1 MSKKI
6 YLWSIVTIIALFFA
20 SCSQNEPES
29 LSNEAEVTF
38 TLGIENAIATRAI
51 SDGTGADQITFAI
64 FNEDGTE
71 VFTPKTSR
79 IIYKNQLLSG
89 VEIKATLVKGNTYKA
104 CFWAQNSNCT
114 AYTISEDMKVTI
126 NYEGLNNDE
135 VRDAFFAYTAP
146 FTVDVN
152 PRLKVI
158 LKRPFAQIN
167 VGSTKED
174 IDAITASG
182 VKVTKSEAIIEDIP
196 SELNLFNGNTDKP
209 VNVNY
214 AVAAMPNEKLFVDT
228 DGDSIKEEYTYLSM
242 SYVLADTTSSTH
254 KMTFKFPDDNSTE
267 VIEMATGLESV
278 PAKRNWRT
286 NILGNILS
294 GDIKF
299 KIKIDPQYEGD
310 ININNGAYYSFSEE
324 TTIENC
330 TFVFDNNDTLA
341 TFASTGGQLLTFR
354 NVTFTG
360 YIGAISFGEY
370 RMGYD
375 GSRFNHNNYL
385 ENVVLKNFTN
395 HYPVRDAGVYDDSG
409 DYNGNHISPS
419 IMIYGN
425 STLKN
430 CTMTGSK
437 TLSPTE
443 YFCCDLGIAAQS
455 NVIIEGGEYENAY
468 LWAQSKTTIQGAK
481 FKKIVAGVLNHTN
494 TDLVIKAGTE
504 IDTLYIAWG
513 DVFSSYSP
521 KFTIEA
527 GAKINVLDYTG
538 IKSTNRGK
546 VNIAEGTVTKIIENH

>member
-1 MSKKI
+1 MNRKI
-6 YLWSIVTIIALFFA
+6 YLWGIATIIALFFA
-20 SCSQNEPES
+20 SCSQTEPEN

-38 TLGIENAIATRAI
+38 TLDIENAIATRAI
-51 SDGTGADQITFAI
+51 SDGTGANQITFAI
-64 FNEDGTE
+64 FNEDGSE
-71 VFTPKTSR
+71 IFTPKTSR
-79 IIYKNQLLSG
+79 TISGNQLLNG

-114 AYTISEDMKVTI
+114 AYSISEDMKVTI

-135 VRDAFFAYTAP
+135 TRDAFFAYTEP

-152 PRLKVI
+152 PRLRVI

-167 VGSTKED
+167 VGSTKDD
-174 IDAITASG
+174 INAITASG
-182 VKVTKSEAIIEDIP
+182 VKVSQSEAIIEDVP

-214 AVAAMPNEKLFVDT
+214 AVSAMPKEKLYVDT
-228 DGDSIKEEYTYLSM
+228 DGDSIKEEFTYLSM
-242 SYVLADTTSSTH
+242 SYVLADTLSSTH
-254 KMTFKFPDDNSTE
+254 KMKFNFPDDNSTE
-267 VIEMATGLESV
+267 VIEMATGLETV

-294 GDIKF
+294 GDIQF
-299 KIKIDPQYEGD
+299 RIKIDPQYEGD
-310 ININNGAYYSFSEE
+310 ININNGAYYNFSEE

-395 HYPVRDAGVYDDSG
+395 NYYIVDAGNKVA
-409 DYNGNHISPS
+409 PS
-419 IMIYGN
+419 IVVYGN

-437 TLSPTE
+437 TLAPAE
-443 YFCCDLGIAAQS
+443 YYCADLGITARTNAL
-455 NVIIEGGEYENAY
+455 IDGGEYENAY

-494 TDLVIKAGTE
+494 TNLVIKAGTE
-504 IDTLYIAWG
+504 IDTLRIAWG
-513 DVFSSYSP
+513 GFSTYSP

-538 IKSTNRGK
+538 TVSTNRTN
-546 VNIAEGTVTKIIENH
+546 VSIAEGTVTTIIENH

>member
-1 MSKKI
+1 MNRKI
-6 YLWSIVTIIALFFA
+6 YLWGIATIIALFFA
-20 SCSQNEPES
+20 SCSQTEPEN

-38 TLGIENAIATRAI
+38 TLNIENAIATRAI
-51 SDGTGADQITFAI
+51 SDGTGANQITFAI
-64 FNEDGTE
+64 FNEDCSE
-71 VFTPKTSR
+71 IFTPKTSR
-79 IIYKNQLLSG
+79 TISGNQLLNG

-114 AYTISEDMKVTI
+114 AYSISEDMKVTI

-135 VRDAFFAYTAP
+135 TRDAFFAYTEP

-152 PRLKVI
+152 PRLRVI

-167 VGSTKED
+167 VGSTKDD

-182 VKVTKSEAIIEDIP
+182 VKVSKSEAIIEDIP

-214 AVAAMPNEKLFVDT
+214 ALAAMPKEKLYVDT
-228 DGDSIKEEYTYLSM
+228 DGDSIKEEFTYLSM
-242 SYVLADTTSSTH
+242 SYVLADTLSSTH
-254 KMTFKFPDDNSTE
+254 KMKFNFPDDNSTE
-267 VIEMATGLESV
+267 VIEMATGLETV

-294 GDIKF
+294 GDIQF
-299 KIKIDPQYEGD
+299 RIKIDPQYEGD
-310 ININNGAYYSFSEE
+310 ININNGAYYNFSEE

-375 GSRFNHNNYL
+375 GSRFNYNNYL
-385 ENVVLKNFTN
+385 ENVILTNFTN
-395 HYPVRDAGVYDDSG
+395 NYYIVDAGNKVA
-409 DYNGNHISPS
+409 PS
-419 IMIYGN
+419 VVVYGN

-437 TLSPTE
+437 TLAPAE
-443 YFCCDLGIAAQS
+443 YYCADLGITARA
-455 NVIIEGGEYENAY
+455 NALIDGGVYENAY

-494 TDLVIKAGTE
+494 TNLVIKAGTE
-504 IDTLYIAWG
+504 IDTLRIAWSG
-513 DVFSSYSP
+513 FSTYSP

-538 IKSTNRGK
+538 TVSTNRTN
-546 VNIAEGTVTKIIENH
+546 VSIAEGTVTTIIENH

>member
-1 MSKKI
+1 MNRKI
-6 YLWSIVTIIALFFA
+6 YLWGIATIIALFFT
-20 SCSQNEPES
+20 SCSQTEPEN

-38 TLGIENAIATRAI
+38 TLNIENAIATRAI
-51 SDGTGADQITFAI
+51 SDGTGANQITFAI
-64 FNEDGTE
+64 FNENGSE
-71 VFTPKTSR
+71 IFTPKTSR
-79 IIYKNQLLSG
+79 TISGNQLLNG

-114 AYTISEDMKVTI
+114 AYSISEDMKVTI

-135 VRDAFFAYTAP
+135 TRDAFFAYTEP

-152 PRLKVI
+152 PRLRVI

-167 VGSTKED
+167 VGSTKDD

-182 VKVTKSEAIIEDIP
+182 VKVSKSEAIIEDIP

-214 AVAAMPNEKLFVDT
+214 ALAAMPKEKLYV
-228 DGDSIKEEYTYLSM
+228 DGDSIKEEFTYLSM
-242 SYVLADTTSSTH
+242 SYVLADTLSSTH
-254 KMTFKFPDDNSTE
+254 KMKFNFPDDNSTE
-267 VIEMATGLESV
+267 VIEMATGLETV

-294 GDIKF
+294 GDIQF
-299 KIKIDPQYEGD
+299 RIKIDPQYEGD
-310 ININNGAYYSFSEE
+310 ININNGAYYNFSEE

-375 GSRFNHNNYL
+375 GSRFNYNNYL
-385 ENVVLKNFTN
+385 ENVILTNFTN
-395 HYPVRDAGVYDDSG
+395 NYYIVDAGNKVA
-409 DYNGNHISPS
+409 PS
-419 IMIYGN
+419 IVVYGN

-437 TLSPTE
+437 TLAPAE
-443 YFCCDLGIAAQS
+443 YYCADLGITARA
-455 NVIIEGGEYENAY
+455 NALIDGGVYENAY

-494 TDLVIKAGTE
+494 TNLVIKAGTE
-504 IDTLYIAWG
+504 IDTLRIAWG
-513 DVFSSYSP
+513 GFSTYSP

-538 IKSTNRGK
+538 TVSTNRTN
-546 VNIAEGTVTKIIENH
+546 VSIAEGTVTTIIENH

>member
-1 MSKKI
+1 MNRKI
-6 YLWSIVTIIALFFA
+6 YLWGIATIIALFFT
-20 SCSQNEPES
+20 SCSQTEPEN

-38 TLGIENAIATRAI
+38 TLNIENAIATRAI
-51 SDGTGADQITFAI
+51 SDGTGANQITFAI
-64 FNEDGTE
+64 FNEDGSE
-71 VFTPKTSR
+71 IFTPKTSR
-79 IIYKNQLLSG
+79 TISGNQLLNG

-114 AYTISEDMKVTI
+114 AYSISEDMKVTI

-135 VRDAFFAYTAP
+135 TRDAFFAYTEP

-152 PRLKVI
+152 PRLRVI

-167 VGSTKED
+167 VGSTKDD

-182 VKVTKSEAIIEDIP
+182 VKVSKSEAIIEDIP

-214 AVAAMPNEKLFVDT
+214 ALAAMPKEKLYVDT
-228 DGDSIKEEYTYLSM
+228 DGDSIKEEFTYLSM
-242 SYVLADTTSSTH
+242 SYVLADTLSSTH
-254 KMTFKFPDDNSTE
+254 KMKFNFPDDNSTE
-267 VIEMATGLESV
+267 VIEMATGLETV

-294 GDIKF
+294 GDIQF
-299 KIKIDPQYEGD
+299 RIKIDPQYEGD
-310 ININNGAYYSFSEE
+310 ININNGAYYNFSEE

-375 GSRFNHNNYL
+375 GSRFNYNNYL
-385 ENVVLKNFTN
+385 ENVILKNFTN
-395 HYPVRDAGVYDDSG
+395 NYYIKDAGNNVA
-409 DYNGNHISPS
+409 PS
-419 IMIYGN
+419 IVVYGN

-437 TLSPTE
+437 TLAPAE
-443 YFCCDLGIAAQS
+443 YYCYDLGLTAKS
-455 NVIIEGGEYENAY
+455 NVKIEGGEYENVY
-468 LWAQSKTTIQGAK
+468 QWAQSHIIIEGAKIKTLRSAALYSNNSIQGS
-481 FKKIVAGVLNHTN
+481 LT
-494 TDLVIKAGTE
+494 IKSGTE
-504 IDTLYIAWG
+504 IDKLII
-513 DVFSSYSP
+513 SYSGNYSP
-521 KFTIEA
+521 QITIEA
-527 GAKINVLDYTG
+527 GAKVNVLDFTN
-538 IKSTNRGK
+538 IKSTNRTK
-546 VNIAEGTVTKIIENH
+546 VSIAEGTVTTIIENH

>member
-1 MSKKI
+1 MNRKI
-6 YLWSIVTIIALFFA
+6 YIWGIATIIALFFA
-20 SCSQNEPES
+20 SCSQTEPENS
-29 LSNEAEVTF
+29 SNEAEVTF

-51 SDGTGADQITFAI
+51 SDGTGANQITFAI

-71 VFTPKTSR
+71 IFTPKTSR
-79 IIYKNQLLSG
+79 TISGNQLLKG

-114 AYTISEDMKVTI
+114 AYSISEDMKVTI

-135 VRDAFFAYTAP
+135 TRDAFFAYTEP

-152 PRLKVI
+152 PRLRVI

-167 VGSTKED
+167 VGSTKDD

-182 VKVTKSEAIIEDIP
+182 VKVSKSEAIIEDIP

-214 AVAAMPNEKLFVDT
+214 ALAAMPKEKLYVDT
-228 DGDSIKEEYTYLSM
+228 DGDSIKEEFTYLSM
-242 SYVLADTTSSTH
+242 SYVLADTLSSTH
-254 KMTFKFPDDNSTE
+254 KMKFNFPDDNSTE
-267 VIEMATGLESV
+267 VIEMATGLETV

-294 GDIKF
+294 GDIQF
-299 KIKIDPQYEGD
+299 RIKIDPQYEGD
-310 ININNGAYYSFSEE
+310 ININNGAYYNFSEE

-395 HYPVRDAGVYDDSG
+395 NYYIVDAGNKVA
-409 DYNGNHISPS
+409 PS
-419 IMIYGN
+419 VVVYGN

-437 TLSPTE
+437 TLAPAE
-443 YFCCDLGIAAQS
+443 YYCADLGITARA
-455 NVIIEGGEYENAY
+455 NVLIDGGVYENAY

-494 TDLVIKAGTE
+494 TNLVIKAGTE
-504 IDTLYIAWG
+504 IDTLRIAWG
-513 DVFSSYSP
+513 GFSTYSP

-538 IKSTNRGK
+538 TVSTNRTN
-546 VNIAEGTVTKIIENH
+546 VSIAEGTVTTIIENH

>member
-1 MSKKI
+1 MNRKI
-6 YLWSIVTIIALFFA
+6 YLWGIATIIALFFA
-20 SCSQNEPES
+20 SCSQTEPEN

-38 TLGIENAIATRAI
+38 TLDIENAIATRAI
-51 SDGTGADQITFAI
+51 SDGTGANQITFAI
-64 FNEDGTE
+64 FNEDGSE
-71 VFTPKTSR
+71 IFTPKTSR
-79 IIYKNQLLSG
+79 TISGNQLLNG

-104 CFWAQNSNCT
+104 CFWAQNSKCT
-114 AYTISEDMKVTI
+114 AYSISEDMKVTI

-135 VRDAFFAYTAP
+135 TRDAFFAYTEP

-152 PRLKVI
+152 PRLRVI

-167 VGSTKED
+167 VGSTKDD

-182 VKVTKSEAIIEDIP
+182 VKVSKSEAIIEDIP

-214 AVAAMPNEKLFVDT
+214 ALAAMPKEKLYVDT
-228 DGDSIKEEYTYLSM
+228 DGDSIKEEFTYLSM
-242 SYVLADTTSSTH
+242 SYVLADTLSSTH
-254 KMTFKFPDDNSTE
+254 KMKFNFPDDNSTE
-267 VIEMATGLESV
+267 VIEMATGLETV

-294 GDIKF
+294 GDIQF
-299 KIKIDPQYEGD
+299 RIKIDPQYEGD
-310 ININNGAYYSFSEE
+310 ININNGAYYNFSEE

-375 GSRFNHNNYL
+375 GSRFNYNNYL
-385 ENVVLKNFTN
+385 ENVILTNFTN
-395 HYPVRDAGVYDDSG
+395 NYYIVDAGNKVA
-409 DYNGNHISPS
+409 PS
-419 IMIYGN
+419 IVVYGN

-437 TLSPTE
+437 TLAPAE
-443 YFCCDLGIAAQS
+443 YYCADLGITARTNAL
-455 NVIIEGGEYENAY
+455 IDGGVYENAY

-494 TDLVIKAGTE
+494 TNLVIKAGTE
-504 IDTLYIAWG
+504 IDTLRIAWG
-513 DVFSSYSP
+513 GFSTYSP

-538 IKSTNRGK
+538 TVSTNRTN
-546 VNIAEGTVTKIIENH
+546 VSIAEGTVTTIIENH

>member
-1 MSKKI
+1 MNRKI
-6 YLWSIVTIIALFFA
+6 YLWGIATIIALFFT
-20 SCSQNEPES
+20 SCSQTEPEN

-38 TLGIENAIATRAI
+38 TLDIENAIATRAI
-51 SDGTGADQITFAI
+51 SDGTGANQITFAI
-64 FNEDGTE
+64 FNEDGSE
-71 VFTPKTSR
+71 IFTPKTSR
-79 IIYKNQLLSG
+79 TISGNQLLNG

-104 CFWAQNSNCT
+104 CFWAQNSKCT
-114 AYTISEDMKVTI
+114 AYSISEDMKVTI

-135 VRDAFFAYTAP
+135 VRDAFFAYTEP

-152 PRLKVI
+152 PRLRVI

-167 VGSTKED
+167 VGSTKDD
-174 IDAITASG
+174 INAITASG
-182 VKVTKSEAIIEDIP
+182 VKVSQSEAIIEDVP

-214 AVAAMPNEKLFVDT
+214 AVSAMPKEKLYVDT
-228 DGDSIKEEYTYLSM
+228 DGDSIKEEFTYLSM
-242 SYVLADTTSSTH
+242 SYILVDTISSTH
-254 KMTFKFPDDNSTE
+254 KMTFKFPDDNSAE
-267 VIEMATGLESV
+267 VIEMATGLETV

-294 GDIKF
+294 GDIQF
-299 KIKIDPQYEGD
+299 RIKIDPQYEGD
-310 ININNGAYYSFSEE
+310 ININNGAYYNFSKE

-395 HYPVRDAGVYDDSG
+395 NYYIVDAGNKVA
-409 DYNGNHISPS
+409 PS
-419 IMIYGN
+419 IVVYGN

-437 TLSPTE
+437 TLAPAE
-443 YFCCDLGIAAQS
+443 YYCADLGITARA
-455 NVIIEGGEYENAY
+455 NALIDGGVYENAY

-494 TDLVIKAGTE
+494 TNLVIKAGTE
-504 IDTLYIAWG
+504 IDTLRIAWG
-513 DVFSSYSP
+513 GFSTYSP

-538 IKSTNRGK
+538 TVSTNRTN
-546 VNIAEGTVTKIIENH
+546 VSIAEGTVTTIIENH

>member
-1 MSKKI
+1 MNRKI
-6 YLWSIVTIIALFFA
+6 YLWGIATIIALFFA
-20 SCSQNEPES
+20 SCSQTEPEN

-38 TLGIENAIATRAI
+38 TLDIENAIATRAI
-51 SDGTGADQITFAI
+51 SDGTGANQITFAI
-64 FNEDGTE
+64 FNEDGSE
-71 VFTPKTSR
+71 IFTPKTSR
-79 IIYKNQLLSG
+79 TISGNQLFNG

-104 CFWAQNSNCT
+104 CFWAQNSKCT
-114 AYTISEDMKVTI
+114 AYSISEDMKVTI

-135 VRDAFFAYTAP
+135 TRDAFFAYTEP

-152 PRLKVI
+152 PRLRVI

-167 VGSTKED
+167 VGSTKDD

-182 VKVTKSEAIIEDIP
+182 VKVSKSEAIIEDIP

-214 AVAAMPNEKLFVDT
+214 ALAAMPKEKLYVDT
-228 DGDSIKEEYTYLSM
+228 DGDSIKEEFTYLSM
-242 SYVLADTTSSTH
+242 SYVLADTLSSTH
-254 KMTFKFPDDNSTE
+254 KMKFNFPDDNSTE
-267 VIEMATGLESV
+267 VIEMATGLETV

-294 GDIKF
+294 GDIQF
-299 KIKIDPQYEGD
+299 RIKIDPQYEGD
-310 ININNGAYYSFSEE
+310 ININNGAYYNFSEE

-375 GSRFNHNNYL
+375 GSRFNYNNYL
-385 ENVVLKNFTN
+385 ENVILTNFTN
-395 HYPVRDAGVYDDSG
+395 NYYIVDAGNKVA
-409 DYNGNHISPS
+409 PS
-419 IMIYGN
+419 IVVYGN

-437 TLSPTE
+437 TLAPAE
-443 YFCCDLGIAAQS
+443 YYCADLGITARTNAL
-455 NVIIEGGEYENAY
+455 IDGGVYENAY

-494 TDLVIKAGTE
+494 TNLVIKAGTE
-504 IDTLYIAWG
+504 IDTLRIAWSG
-513 DVFSSYSP
+513 FSTYSP

-538 IKSTNRGK
+538 TVSTNRTN
-546 VNIAEGTVTKIIENH
+546 VSIAEGTVTTIIENH

>member
-1 MSKKI
+1 MNRKI
-6 YLWSIVTIIALFFA
+6 YLWGIATIIALFFA
-20 SCSQNEPES
+20 SCSQTEPENS
-29 LSNEAEVTF
+29 SNEAEVTF

-51 SDGTGADQITFAI
+51 SDGTGANQITFAI

-71 VFTPKTSR
+71 IFTPKTSR
-79 IIYKNQLLSG
+79 TISGNQLLKG

-114 AYTISEDMKVTI
+114 AYSISEDMKVTI

-135 VRDAFFAYTAP
+135 VRDAFFAYTEP
-146 FTVDVN
+146 FTVDIN
-152 PRLKVI
+152 PRLRVI

-167 VGSTKED
+167 VGSTKDD
-174 IDAITASG
+174 INAITASG
-182 VKVTKSEAIIEDIP
+182 VKVSQSEAIIEDVP

-214 AVAAMPNEKLFVDT
+214 AVSAMPKEKLYVDT
-228 DGDSIKEEYTYLSM
+228 DGDSIKEEFTYLSM
-242 SYVLADTTSSTH
+242 SYVLADTLSSTH
-254 KMTFKFPDDNSTE
+254 KMKFNFPDDNSTE
-267 VIEMATGLESV
+267 VIEMATGLETV

-294 GDIKF
+294 GDIQF
-299 KIKIDPQYEGD
+299 RIKIDPQYEGD
-310 ININNGAYYSFSEE
+310 ININNGAYYNFSEE

-395 HYPVRDAGVYDDSG
+395 NYYIIDAGNKVA
-409 DYNGNHISPS
+409 PS
-419 IMIYGN
+419 VVVYGN

-437 TLSPTE
+437 TLAPAE
-443 YFCCDLGIAAQS
+443 YYCCDLGITARA
-455 NVIIEGGEYENAY
+455 NALIDGGVYENAY

-494 TDLVIKAGTE
+494 TNLVIKAGTE
-504 IDTLYIAWG
+504 IDTLRIAWG
-513 DVFSSYSP
+513 GFSTYSP

-538 IKSTNRGK
+538 TVSTNRTN
-546 VNIAEGTVTKIIENH
+546 VSIAEGTVTTIIENH

>member
-1 MSKKI
+1 MNRKI
-6 YLWSIVTIIALFFA
+6 YLWGIATIIALFFA
-20 SCSQNEPES
+20 SCSQTEPENS
-29 LSNEAEVTF
+29 SNEAEVTF

-51 SDGTGADQITFAI
+51 SDGTGANQITFAI

-71 VFTPKTSR
+71 IFTPKTSR
-79 IIYKNQLLSG
+79 TISGNQLLKG

-114 AYTISEDMKVTI
+114 AYSISEDMKVTI

-135 VRDAFFAYTAP
+135 TRDAFFAYTEP

-152 PRLKVI
+152 PRLRVI

-167 VGSTKED
+167 VGSTKDD

-182 VKVTKSEAIIEDIP
+182 VKVSKSEAIIEDIP

-214 AVAAMPNEKLFVDT
+214 ALAAMPKEKLYVDT
-228 DGDSIKEEYTYLSM
+228 DGDSIKEEFTYLSM
-242 SYVLADTTSSTH
+242 SYVLADTLSSTH
-254 KMTFKFPDDNSTE
+254 KMKFNFPDDNSTE
-267 VIEMATGLESV
+267 VIEMVTGLETV

-294 GDIKF
+294 GDIQF
-299 KIKIDPQYEGD
+299 RIKIDPQYEGD
-310 ININNGAYYSFSEE
+310 ININNGAYYNFSEE

-395 HYPVRDAGVYDDSG
+395 NYYIVDAGNKVA
-409 DYNGNHISPS
+409 PS
-419 IMIYGN
+419 IVVYGN

-437 TLSPTE
+437 TLAPAE
-443 YFCCDLGIAAQS
+443 YYCCDLGITARA
-455 NVIIEGGEYENAY
+455 NALIDGGVYENAY

-494 TDLVIKAGTE
+494 TNLVIKAGTE
-504 IDTLYIAWG
+504 IDTLRIAWG
-513 DVFSSYSP
+513 GFSTYSP

-538 IKSTNRGK
+538 TVSTNRTN
-546 VNIAEGTVTKIIENH
+546 VSIAEGTVTTIIENH

>member
-1 MSKKI
+1 MNKKI
-6 YLWSIVTIIALFFA
+6 YLWGIATIIALFFA
-20 SCSQNEPES
+20 SCSQTEPENS
-29 LSNEAEVTF
+29 SNEAEVTF

-51 SDGTGADQITFAI
+51 SDGTGANQITFAI

-71 VFTPKTSR
+71 IFTPKTSR
-79 IIYKNQLLSG
+79 TISGNQLLKG

-104 CFWAQNSNCT
+104 CFWAQNSKCT
-114 AYTISEDMKVTI
+114 AYSISEDMKVTI

-135 VRDAFFAYTAP
+135 TRDAFFAYTEP

-152 PRLKVI
+152 PRLRVI

-167 VGSTKED
+167 VGSTKND

-182 VKVTKSEAIIEDIP
+182 VKVSKSEAIIEDIP

-214 AVAAMPNEKLFVDT
+214 ALAAMPKEKLYVDT
-228 DGDSIKEEYTYLSM
+228 DGDSIKEEFTYLSM
-242 SYVLADTTSSTH
+242 SYVLADTLSSTH
-254 KMTFKFPDDNSTE
+254 KMKFNFPDDNSTE
-267 VIEMATGLESV
+267 VIEMATGLETV

-294 GDIKF
+294 GDIQF
-299 KIKIDPQYEGD
+299 RIKIDPQYEGD
-310 ININNGAYYSFSEE
+310 ININNGAYYNFSEE

-395 HYPVRDAGVYDDSG
+395 NYYIVDAGNKVA
-409 DYNGNHISPS
+409 PS
-419 IMIYGN
+419 IVVYGN

-437 TLSPTE
+437 TLAPAE
-443 YFCCDLGIAAQS
+443 YYCCDLGITARA
-455 NVIIEGGEYENAY
+455 NALIDGGVYENAY

-481 FKKIVAGVLNHTN
+481 FKKIVAGVLNHANTN
-494 TDLVIKAGTE
+494 LVIKAGTE
-504 IDTLYIAWG
+504 IDTLRIAWG
-513 DVFSSYSP
+513 GYSTYSP

-538 IKSTNRGK
+538 TTSTSRTK
-546 VNIAEGTVTKIIENH
+546 VSIAEGTVTTIIENH

>member
-1 MSKKI
+1 MNRKI
-6 YLWSIVTIIALFFA
+6 YLWGIATIIALFFA
-20 SCSQNEPES
+20 SCSQTEPENS
-29 LSNEAEVTF
+29 SNEAEVTF

-51 SDGTGADQITFAI
+51 SDGTGANQITFAI

-71 VFTPKTSR
+71 IFTPKTSR
-79 IIYKNQLLSG
+79 TISGNQLLNG

-114 AYTISEDMKVTI
+114 AYSISEDMKVTI

-135 VRDAFFAYTAP
+135 TRDAFFAYTEP

-152 PRLKVI
+152 PRLRVI

-167 VGSTKED
+167 VGSTKDD

-182 VKVTKSEAIIEDIP
+182 VKVSKSEAIIEDIP

-214 AVAAMPNEKLFVDT
+214 ALAAMPKEKLYVDT
-228 DGDSIKEEYTYLSM
+228 DGDSIKEEFTYLSM
-242 SYVLADTTSSTH
+242 SYVLADTLSSTH
-254 KMTFKFPDDNSTE
+254 KMKFNFPDDNSTE
-267 VIEMATGLESV
+267 VIEMATGLETV

-294 GDIKF
+294 GDIQF
-299 KIKIDPQYEGD
+299 RIKIDPQYEGD
-310 ININNGAYYSFSEE
+310 ININNGAYYNFSEE

-395 HYPVRDAGVYDDSG
+395 NYYIVDAGNKVA
-409 DYNGNHISPS
+409 PS
-419 IMIYGN
+419 VVVYGN

-437 TLSPTE
+437 TLAPAE
-443 YFCCDLGIAAQS
+443 YYCCDLGITARA
-455 NVIIEGGEYENAY
+455 NALIDGGVYENAY

-494 TDLVIKAGTE
+494 TNLVIKAGTE
-504 IDTLYIAWG
+504 IDTLRIAWG
-513 DVFSSYSP
+513 GFSTYSP

-538 IKSTNRGK
+538 TVSTNRTN
-546 VNIAEGTVTKIIENH
+546 VSIAEGTVTTIIENH